1 MKTLIL
7 RAALTST
14 LALTALTGTAHAD
27 KMMVKE
33 IDVMTDMSA
42 IENAK
47 AAGVWKSVDDTLEEA
62 ILARLTDRVSDKGA
76 IVMVDIDEVS
86 LANNFEIANNIA
98 DSTLKGW
105 VKIDRTF
112 MEKGQQVELP
122 EELYE
127 LTVSA
132 LEAQAYYPD
141 GTDATTV
148 KVNSDV
154 FYTAMINAFAD
165 NVVEKLQ

>member
-7 RAALTST
+7 SAALTST
-14 LALTALTGTAHAD
+14 LALTGAAHAD
-27 KMMVKE
+27 KMMVKD
-33 IDVMTDMSA
+33 IDVMTDMAA

-47 AAGVWKSVDDTLEEA
+47 AAGVWKTVDGTLEEA
-62 ILARLTDRVSDKGA
+62 LLARLTDRISDKGA
-76 IVMVDIDEVS
+76 IITIDIDEVS
-86 LANNFEIANNIA
+86 LANNFEIANNLA

-105 VKIDRTF
+105 VKIERTYD
-112 MEKGQQVELP
+112 EKGEVVELP

-127 LTVSA
+127 LSVTA
-132 LEAQAYYPD
+132 LEAKAYYPE
-141 GTDATTV
+141 GTDMETV

-154 FYTAMINAFAD
+154 FYTAMIAAFAD